1 MGGSAHG
8 SDRSPDMSE
17 RDLAELAARIWE
29 VAGYPTS
36 VERHDGRTFVVAG
49 TKPRSVDL
57 LWVVPAN
64 ENQQLAAAWID
75 VYDAILADLRVGRP
89 YLITTGGASDEAQ
102 RAAARSDV
110 SLIDRDNLETL
121 LRQSGIGTERLETP
135 TTKAAPTS
143 TAGGEDGSGTELDG
157 QSGIEARRAKAGS
170 GTGDDGHE
178 LGDEDDSGPAGDGSA
193 DRGGDEGGE
202 SGDEDMEDLEDI
214 ADLEDLDVG
223 GGDDGVA
230 MMFDDDGG
238 TSDTADDEGETDSI
252 DASENDGH
260 RAGGG
265 GGGVGDRGGSG
276 GSGGSGGRD
285 GDGAPGDSDRGS
297 GGDLDLDSLRETD
310 QQNPAGA
317 TGEADSS
324 RRRFVTV
331 GLGVIGVSVLGIVD
345 RLWLHLVLGGGGD
358 GVPSYNETRVKRN
371 ATTIATGSLVQN
383 ADSLTSGGERLA
395 LRYDG
400 VVVGATSM
408 GGYQRLEIAVQS
420 GDRDV
425 LGRWDGE
432 ALGVG
437 TNLELWGVFAGT
449 ESVEGETES
458 RTLPVVNVVS
468 VSVSGNP
475 AGSAGNTSGG

>member
-1 MGGSAHG
+1 
-8 SDRSPDMSE
+8 MSE

-49 TKPRSVDL
+49 TEPRSVDL

-89 YLITTGGASDEAQ
+89 YLITTGGASDEAH

-110 SLIDRDNLETL
+110 ILIDRDNLERL

-143 TAGGEDGSGTELDG
+143 TAGGGGASGTELDV
-157 QSGIEARRAKAGS
+157 QSGIEAGTAKTGS
-170 GTGDDGHE
+170 GSVDEGHEVDDGAD
-178 LGDEDDSGPAGDGSA
+178 GGPAGDSSA
-193 DRGGDEGGE
+193 HRGGDEGGE
-202 SGDEDMEDLEDI
+202 SGDEDIEDLDDI

-223 GGDDGVA
+223 GGDDDGVA
-230 MMFDDDGG
+230 MVFDDDGG
-238 TSDTADDEGETDSI
+238 TSDTADDESETDPI
-252 DASENDGH
+252 DASEDDDH

-265 GGGVGDRGGSG
+265 GGVGARGGGGG
-276 GSGGSGGRD
+276 GSD

-297 GGDLDLDSLRETD
+297 GGDLDLDSLQETD
-310 QQNPAGA
+310 QQDSAGA
-317 TGEADSS
+317 TGEESSS
-324 RRRFVTV
+324 RRRFVAV

-345 RLWLHLVLGGGGD
+345 RLWLHLVLGGGGG
-358 GVPSYNETRVKRN
+358 GVPSYNETRVKRD

-383 ADSLTSGGERLA
+383 ADSLTSEGERLA

-400 VVVGATSM
+400 VVVGATSN

-420 GDRDV
+420 GDRNV
-425 LGRWDGE
+425 LGRWDGQSL
-432 ALGVG
+432 AVG

-458 RTLPVVNVVS
+458 RTLPIVNVVS

-475 AGSAGNTSGG
+475 GGSAGNASGG